1 MGVKKTR
8 EGVVV
13 SDKMTKTRV
22 VVIERV
28 FRHPQYE
35 RVITR
40 SKRLKAHDEKNA
52 SKVGDR
58 VLIEETRP
66 LSKEKRWRDPREVLG
81 ERVMIQPRSMLDV
94 ADNSGAK
101 KVQCI
106 RVMGGANKR
115 YASLGDMVMVA
126 VKEAVPDGTV
136 KKGEVARAV
145 VVRTV
150 KEVGRRDGSYIRFDR
165 NAVVLLKA
173 DDNPVGTRIFGPV
186 ARELRDK
193 QFTKIISL
201 APEVI

>member
-28 FRHPQYE
+28 FRHPKYE

-66 LSKEKRWRDPREVLG
+66 LSKGKRWRILQVL
-81 ERVMIQPRSMLDV
+81 
-94 ADNSGAK
+94 
-101 KVQCI
+101 
-106 RVMGGANKR
+106 
-115 YASLGDMVMVA
+115 ASA
-126 VKEAVPDGTV
+126 
-136 KKGEVARAV
+136 
-145 VVRTV
+145 
-150 KEVGRRDGSYIRFDR
+150 S
-165 NAVVLLKA
+165 
-173 DDNPVGTRIFGPV
+173 
-186 ARELRDK
+186 
-193 QFTKIISL
+193 
-201 APEVI
+201 

>member
-40 SKRLKAHDEKNA
+40 SKRLKAHDESNA

-66 LSKEKRWRDPREVLG
+66 LSKEKRWRIRQVL
-81 ERVMIQPRSMLDV
+81 
-94 ADNSGAK
+94 
-101 KVQCI
+101 
-106 RVMGGANKR
+106 
-115 YASLGDMVMVA
+115 ASA
-126 VKEAVPDGTV
+126 
-136 KKGEVARAV
+136 
-145 VVRTV
+145 
-150 KEVGRRDGSYIRFDR
+150 S
-165 NAVVLLKA
+165 
-173 DDNPVGTRIFGPV
+173 
-186 ARELRDK
+186 
-193 QFTKIISL
+193 
-201 APEVI
+201 